1 MYKYLAVL
9 GGVFLMLSFGI
20 VFFSIFYVDID
31 KEITVQNKTLGYT
44 QVQETRDFAIK
55 KLAENTALNEF
66 GELLGTHID
75 QMKEKITTFV
85 HATFSD
91 V

>member
-1 MYKYLAVL
+1 MFRYLVVL

-20 VFFSIFYVDID
+20 VFSSIFYEDVDR
-31 KEITVQNKTLGYT
+31 EIGVQNKTLSYA
-44 QVQETRDFAIK
+44 QVQETRDFTIK
-55 KLAENTALNEF
+55 KLADNTALNEF

-85 HATFSD
+85 HATFSGD
-91 V
+91 

>member
-1 MYKYLAVL
+1 MYRYLAVL

-44 QVQETRDFAIK
+44 QVQETRDFTIK
-55 KLAENTALNEF
+55 KLKDNAAVNEF
-66 GELLGTHID
+66 GELLGTHTNQI
-75 QMKEKITTFV
+75 KEKITTYI
-85 HATFSD
+85 HETFS
-91 V
+91 

>member
-1 MYKYLAVL
+1 MFRYLAVL

-20 VFFSIFYVDID
+20 VFFSIFYEDID
-31 KEITVQNKTLGYT
+31 KEIAVQNKTLGFA
-44 QVQETRDFAIK
+44 QVQETRDFTLE
-55 KLAENTALNEF
+55 KLADNTALNEF

-75 QMKEKITTFV
+75 QMKEKITTFI
-85 HATFSD
+85 HKTFSN